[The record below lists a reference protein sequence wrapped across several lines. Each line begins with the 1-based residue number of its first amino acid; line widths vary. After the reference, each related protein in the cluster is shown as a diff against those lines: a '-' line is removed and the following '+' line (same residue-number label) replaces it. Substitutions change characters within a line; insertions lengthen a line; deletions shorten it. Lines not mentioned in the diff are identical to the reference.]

1 MTFQNKMNSSPVVS
15 SAKISPFKSS
25 LSPTS
30 KKQSNSL
37 QVNLFSKLVS
47 NGKLTSEE
55 CKKYLE
61 YNLCLY
67 CGVED
72 YKLDSYPK
80 KQTMVTSK
88 GYSTSATASRKPL
101 EK

>member
-1 MTFQNKMNSSPVVS
+1 MTFQNEMNSSPVVS

-55 CKKYLE
+55 CKKHLE